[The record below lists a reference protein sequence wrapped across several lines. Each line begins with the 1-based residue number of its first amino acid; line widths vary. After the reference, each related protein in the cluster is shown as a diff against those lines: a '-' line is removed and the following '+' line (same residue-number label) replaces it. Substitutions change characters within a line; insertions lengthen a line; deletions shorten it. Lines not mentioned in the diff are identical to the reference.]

1 MSARRSPCTM
11 RMTLFREALLLA
23 DNLILLSFFQI
34 LRWSFSK
41 PRFCCHRQYSGE
53 RHKAE
58 A

>member
-11 RMTLFREALLLA
+11 KMTLFREALLM
-23 DNLILLSFFQI
+23 DNFTLLSFFQI

-53 RHKAE
+53 RHKAR

>member
-1 MSARRSPCTM
+1 
-11 RMTLFREALLLA
+11 MTLFREALLLA